1 MTLTH
6 INTHAHRHTRSH
18 PHTLK
23 IMINVRRFSAVLGTY
38 ERWPVVIPCISIP
51 CYIRVGLS
59 RGSDRRSRRYFWSW
73 RIRSYWRCYASAS
86 SSFRVQ
92 ALVQTCEQNNQEF
105 LCVVL
110 IIKHTERNSCN
121 CDMRKWFWDI
131 IHSRVDPWLAS
142 SDLHISRF
150 YYNSPCNSPMRTKG
164 S

>member
-59 RGSDRRSRRYFWSW
+59 RGSDRRSRRYLLSW
-73 RIRSYWRCYASAS
+73 RIRSFWRCYASAS

-105 LCVVL
+105 LCRADFKTHREKFLQLRYAQMILRYYPQQSRSMMGIEWFAYLKVL
-110 IIKHTERNSCN
+110 
-121 CDMRKWFWDI
+121 
-131 IHSRVDPWLAS
+131 L
-142 SDLHISRF
+142 
-150 YYNSPCNSPMRTKG
+150 
-164 S
+164 